1 MTNPTFEIL
10 KESLNQEFKVTT
22 DSAIATGAISSV
34 QGVVTQVSGTVFAK
48 DSQGNQGDY
57 IANFNGDTN
66 DGSLKWNISKT
77 NRETAMLV
85 WDIIEVIE
93 ANFPDTSSDSE

>member
-1 MTNPTFEIL
+1 MANPTFEIL

-22 DSAIATGAISSV
+22 DSVIATGVISSV

-57 IANFNGDTN
+57 IANFNGDTT
-66 DGSLKWNISKT
+66 DGILKWNISKT
-77 NRETAMLV
+77 DHETAMLV

-93 ANFPDTSSDSE
+93 ANLPDTNSDSE

>member
-1 MTNPTFEIL
+1 MAKPTFEIL
-10 KESLNQEFKVTT
+10 KESLDQEFKVTT
-22 DSAIATGAISSV
+22 DSAIATGSISSV

-66 DGSLKWNISKT
+66 DGKLKWNVSKT
-77 NRETAMLV
+77 DHETAMLV
-85 WDIIEVIE
+85 WDIIGVVE
-93 ANFPDTSSDSE
+93 ASLPKTSSDSE